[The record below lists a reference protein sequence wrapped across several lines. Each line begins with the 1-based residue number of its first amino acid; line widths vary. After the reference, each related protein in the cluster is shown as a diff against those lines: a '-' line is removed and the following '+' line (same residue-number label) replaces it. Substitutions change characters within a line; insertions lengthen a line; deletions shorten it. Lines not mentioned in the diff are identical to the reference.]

1 MKIVTLRSKNKISV
15 GCTGVEEHEQVNEVV
30 VNLDNMDGFFRIN
43 EVLGENRLLGVVI
56 TFANMKVL
64 AVDIVDRHADQFNTK
79 YDSFLNAI
87 SSLDTLRS
95 IDSIELL

>member
-1 MKIVTLRSKNKISV
+1 MKIVTLRSKNKINV
-15 GCTGVEEHEQVNEVV
+15 TCTGVEEPEQVNEVV

-43 EVLGENRLLGVVI
+43 EELGENRLLGVAI

-64 AVDIVDRHADQFNTK
+64 AVDIVDRHADQLNTK

-87 SSLDTLRS
+87 NSLDTLRS